1 MKGTLVFLVLVAM
14 NFCAKFEDPR
24 KREDVQTLNAM
35 LTQRDRERNKLHHH
49 VTYLAL
55 IEQERL

>member
-1 MKGTLVFLVLVAM
+1 MKTTLVFLVLLTM
-14 NFCAKFEDPR
+14 NFCARFEDPR
-24 KREDVQTLNAM
+24 KREEMQTLNAM
-35 LTQRDRERNKLHHH
+35 LTQRDKDRNKLHHH